1 MKYFH
6 PILLVCSFISLSID
20 QALGTTGY
28 GAPVVVVANSKD
40 ESSSGLNSL
49 VPPTSSVALS
59 AASLPG
65 LSSDSDYNREIVT
78 SKCCKQFETFA
89 KTKTFVSF
97 LLEHRAFRV
106 YADQDFQ
113 LQCRDRIN
121 RKRRWHES
129 TPDLEVGYNVSGVID
144 GLNLVPFFNPSI
156 W

>member
-65 LSSDSDYNREIVT
+65 LSSDSAYNREIVT
-78 SKCCKQFETFA
+78 SKCGK
-89 KTKTFVSF
+89 K
-97 LLEHRAFRV
+97 
-106 YADQDFQ
+106 
-113 LQCRDRIN
+113 I
-121 RKRRWHES
+121 
-129 TPDLEVGYNVSGVID
+129 
-144 GLNLVPFFNPSI
+144 
-156 W
+156 